1 MSVIRITNSIWK
13 DIIGY
18 EGLYKVSSD
27 GKVYSYKN
35 NKLLK
40 LSKSKREL
48 IVGLYK
54 DGKKKVCSVAK
65 LVAESFVPN
74 PYEYKHIYFIDGNS
88 NNVKA
93 SNIQWN
99 YTNRNTKIVV
109 DGMVFNSL
117 KDYKN
122 FCKANCRAQRIMELN
137 DICDII
143 IPNSKTISP
152 KSKPIVPVFKF

>member
-1 MSVIRITNSIWK
+1 MPIISITNSKWK

-18 EGLYKVSSD
+18 EGLYKISSD
-27 GKVYSYKN
+27 GKVYSYKR

-40 LSKSKREL
+40 LSKCKREL
-48 IVGLYK
+48 IVTLYK
-54 DGKKKVCSVAK
+54 DGKKRICSVAR

-74 PYEYKHIYFIDGNS
+74 PYEYKYIYFIDGNS
-88 NNVKA
+88 HNVKA

-117 KDYKN
+117 KDYKS
-122 FCKANCRAQRIMELN
+122 FCKANDKAQRIMELN
-137 DICDII
+137 DICDVI
-143 IPNSKTISP
+143 IPKP
-152 KSKPIVPVFKF
+152 KPIVPIFKF